1 MRNSFLLRSFVINRA
16 VEIRMFFNR
25 SEGAM
30 PYPRAAEPSFDV
42 I

>member
-1 MRNSFLLRSFVINRA
+1 MRNSFLLRSFVINHA
-16 VEIRMFFNR
+16 VKIRMFFNR